1 MRLNSFLALLV
12 ESVEIRIFDAD
23 LNLVYKGY
31 SEDIFDSI
39 DDEDDVLERTVN
51 SIHPGV
57 VTSIY
62 LW

>member
-12 ESVEIRIFDAD
+12 ESVEIQIFDAD
-23 LNLVYKGY
+23 LNLVYEGY

-39 DDEDDVLERTVN
+39 DDEDGVLERTVN